1 MSDATT
7 REVAD
12 RLAEPGLVLLDVR
25 RVDEFAGDLVAPC
38 DPRPG
43 HIPGARNVELSTL
56 LEARDADAV
65 RELLGAPAGTE
76 VIAYCHSG
84 SRSALAA
91 QILTAAGYVARNYP
105 GSWHEWS
112 RDPTLPAELGQ

>member
-1 MSDATT
+1 MSDAST

-12 RLAEPGLVLLDVR
+12 RLSEHGLVLLDVR
-25 RVDEFAGDLVAPC
+25 RADEFAGDLVAPC

-43 HIPGARNVELSTL
+43 HIPGARNVDLSAL
-56 LEARDADAV
+56 LGARDADAV
-65 RELLGAPAGTE
+65 RELVGAPAGAE

-91 QILTAAGYVARNYP
+91 QILAAAGYVARNYP

-112 RDPTLPAELGQ
+112 RDPTLPAELGD